1 MLRRIFKSGSLKG
14 TIIFAAGGVGFALAN
29 IVLAAVLPPA
39 QFGLLSLFLALLQF
53 GLACGPL
60 GLDVVV
66 KRHRPRV
73 TLKLARRAATSAA
86 IVAAAIAV
94 GAKYFYGLSTV
105 SALLLFFGG
114 ALGAGHFII
123 VGVYQSRAELGW
135 ALTLENAPNYVLLL
149 LAILA
154 SLTSLQS
161 ATPMMLGVVIGYLL
175 SNLLGWSRAT
185 RSQSGLAQLDG
196 AVALREGLSSVS
208 ISLSRQLLWQLERFA
223 IPKLISVNDLATYA
237 VLAAVVGAPFRV
249 TQLGVAFTL
258 IEKLRSAPDAA
269 AARAVLRHELLV
281 GLLLVVGSV
290 VGVLLLAPLV
300 FHFVLHDKYAISP
313 GLMAA
318 TLAVGVARVAEGFST
333 TVVTALGS
341 ASKLARISALGW
353 ISLVVAIAGA
363 ILGSRFGLAGILCGT
378 CTGWLTLCAGGCV
391 IGANSFRRRFADP
404 LRALPLALP
413 ED

>member
-14 TIIFAAGGVGFALAN
+14 TVTFAVGGVGFALAN
-29 IVLAAVLPPA
+29 IMLAAVLPPA

-73 TLKLARRAATSAA
+73 TPALLRRAATGAA
-86 IVAAAIAV
+86 LAAAAIAI
-94 GAKYFYGLSTV
+94 GAKYFYDLSTL
-105 SALLLFFGG
+105 SALLLFAGG

-123 VGVYQSRAELGW
+123 VGVYQSRAQFGW
-135 ALTLENAPNYVLLL
+135 AMSLENAPNYVLLL
-149 LAILA
+149 VAIIA
-154 SLTSLQS
+154 SLLSVQS
-161 ATPMMLGVVIGYLL
+161 AIPLMSGVVLGYLL
-175 SNLLGWSRAT
+175 SNLLGWWRAAH
-185 RSQSGLAQLDG
+185 QQAGLAELNG

-223 IPKLISVNDLATYA
+223 IPKLISIDVLAIYA

-258 IEKLRSAPDAA
+258 IDKLRGAPDAV
-269 AARAVLRHELLV
+269 AARAVLRHEILV

-290 VGVLLLAPLV
+290 AGVLLMAPLV
-300 FHFVLHDKYAISP
+300 FHYVLHDKYTISP

-341 ASKLARISALGW
+341 AEKLARISALGW
-353 ISLVVAIAGA
+353 FSLIVAIGGA

-378 CTGWLTLCAGGCV
+378 CLGWLTLCAGGCV
-391 IGANSFRRRFADP
+391 IGANSFRRRFVERAAP
-404 LRALPLALP
+404 LALALP

>member
-1 MLRRIFKSGSLKG
+1 MLRRIFKSGSMTG
-14 TIIFAAGGVGFALAN
+14 TVTFAVGGIGFALAN
-29 IVLAAVLPPA
+29 IMLAAALPPA

-73 TLKLARRAATSAA
+73 TLALVQRAAASAVL
-86 IVAAAIAV
+86 VAAAIAI
-94 GAKYFYGLSTV
+94 GAKYFYGLSV
-105 SALLLFFGG
+105 LSALLLFAGG
-114 ALGAGHFII
+114 ALGAGHFIV
-123 VGVYQSRAELGW
+123 VGVYQSRAEIGW
-135 ALTLENAPNYVLLL
+135 ALALENAPNYVLLV

-154 SLTSLQS
+154 SLFSVQS
-161 ATPMMLGVVIGYLL
+161 ATPLMLGVVIGYVA
-175 SNLLGWSRAT
+175 SNLLGWLRAT
-185 RSQSGLAQLDG
+185 RQPADLAELNG

-223 IPKLISVNDLATYA
+223 IPKLISVDVLATYA

-258 IEKLRSAPDAA
+258 IDKLRRAPDAA
-269 AARAVLRHELLV
+269 AARAVLRHEILV
-281 GLLLVVGSV
+281 GLLLVIGSV
-290 VGVLLLAPLV
+290 GGVLLMAPLV
-300 FHFVLHDKYAISP
+300 FHFVLHDKYTISP

-341 ASKLARISALGW
+341 AEKLARISALGW
-353 ISLVVAIAGA
+353 MSLVVAIGGA
-363 ILGSRFGLAGILCGT
+363 IFGSRFGLAGILCGT
-378 CTGWLTLCAGGCV
+378 CLGWLTLCAGGCV
-391 IGANSFRRRFADP
+391 IGANSFRRRFAS
-404 LRALPLALP
+404 
-413 ED
+413 ET